1 MPRRHRLLGVA
12 FIVIALIIGAAAYSS
27 LPADIPSH
35 WNAAG
40 EIDDTM
46 PRFWGVLFMPLVMLG
61 MLLMFEAI
69 IWLSPQGFRLD
80 QFKGVVGIIQ
90 NVLLGFLLTIYIAQI
105 LIGLGKD
112 VQMER
117 VVMIGTGLLFILM
130 GNYLGKIGKNFFIG
144 IRTPW
149 TLASDEVWVKTHRLA
164 GWLFVLVGAVIFIAA
179 PFGAPVPV
187 LVGGAVVAA
196 LVPTLYSLLLYK
208 RLEGFS
214 KEEPPEDEL

>member
-1 MPRRHRLLGVA
+1 MPRGHRLLGVA
-12 FIVIALIIGAAAYSS
+12 FIVVALIIGAAAYSS

-40 EIDDTM
+40 KVDDTM
-46 PRFWGVLFMPLVMLG
+46 PRLQGVIFMPMIMLG

-90 NVLLGFLLTIYIAQI
+90 NVMLGFLLTIYIAQI

-117 VVMIGTGLLFILM
+117 VVMIGTGLLFMLM
-130 GNYLGKIGKNFFIG
+130 GNYLGKLGKNFFIG

-149 TLASDEVWVKTHRLA
+149 TLANDEVWVKTHRLA
-164 GWLFVLVGAVIFIAA
+164 GWLFVIAGLLIFISA
-179 PFGAPVPV
+179 PFGAPIPF
-187 LVGGAVVAA
+187 LVGGAVLAGI
-196 LVPTLYSLLLYK
+196 VPAFYSLLLYK